1 MTITIDV
8 DLRDRLAEARDQGQ
22 RPTCLVFA
30 VSAAHEAKRGS
41 SEYLSPEFLFYSG
54 VQRSHKDLK
63 MGLTRN
69 VVRDA
74 LMHDGQPLETVWP
87 YAVKTPDA
95 SSWKPPA
102 VTAPTHKATIAFAER
117 SVAQIRDIIQVGTP
131 VLLIVTLTVAMYT
144 PDKDAIVRV
153 RAGDTVTT
161 RQHALLAVGSGH
173 SDDGQY
179 MLVRNSWGTTWG
191 QAGHA
196 WLHDLYLTPQ
206 LQRTGIIT

>member
-1 MTITIDV
+1 MTITIDA

-41 SEYLSPEFLFYSG
+41 SDYLSPEFLFYSG
-54 VQRSHKDLK
+54 VQRSHNDPKK
-63 MGLTRN
+63 GLTRS

-74 LMHDGQPLETVWP
+74 LIHDGQPPEIVWP

-95 SSWKPPA
+95 SNWKPPA
-102 VTAPTHKATIAFAER
+102 VTVPTHKATIAFA
-117 SVAQIRDIIQVGTP
+117 QRDVVQVRELIQTGTP

-144 PDKDAIVRV
+144 PDKDAIVRA

-161 RQHALLAVGSGH
+161 RRHALLAVGSGH
-173 SDDGQY
+173 SGDGQY

-191 QAGHA
+191 QAGHG

-206 LQRTGIIT
+206 LEMTGVIT